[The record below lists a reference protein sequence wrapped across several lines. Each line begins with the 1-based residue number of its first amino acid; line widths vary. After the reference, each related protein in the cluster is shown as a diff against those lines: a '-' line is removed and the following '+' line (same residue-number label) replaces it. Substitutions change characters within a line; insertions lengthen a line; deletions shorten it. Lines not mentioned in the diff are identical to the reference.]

1 VGDDK
6 PAPVICSPGGQIIGK
21 ARTVR
26 GAIRCARNIP
36 KLPCERWTASR
47 GTTLGRL
54 DLPDGT
60 PVWRAGP
67 QLVTRTARTAGN
79 QGPARGGS

>member
-1 VGDDK
+1 MIY
-6 PAPVICSPGGQIIGK
+6 APGGHIIGK

-47 GTTLGRL
+47 GTTLDRP

-60 PVWRAGP
+60 PVWRVGP
-67 QLVTRTARTAGN
+67 QLITSTARTARTRR
-79 QGPARGGS
+79 PARNDS